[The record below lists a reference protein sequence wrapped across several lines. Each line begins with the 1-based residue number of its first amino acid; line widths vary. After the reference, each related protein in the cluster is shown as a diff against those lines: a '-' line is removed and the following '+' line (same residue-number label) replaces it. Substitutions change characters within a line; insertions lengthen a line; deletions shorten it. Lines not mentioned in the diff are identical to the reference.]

1 VNQGTK
7 SSFFIYGGSGLLLLG
22 EYVRWNGKRN
32 ASLLKA
38 RAGALVGAI
47 AFVMIAVGSLLLW
60 DIVRVVVGSE
70 IH

>member
-1 VNQGTK
+1 M
-7 SSFFIYGGSGLLLLG
+7 LLG